1 MDTISINHSKLLL
14 SQTLFNL
21 SSYLQAGHRFPDLTD
36 PVHPANFSLEL
47 RQILGPGQRR
57 AHRLGALVD
66 RDEAGGAD
74 VERIVLVVIDLMLVS
89 RVLVARL
96 LEKIF
101 VKICK
106 IKIFRQNFIIKP
118 EGSSSSAGPR
128 RAWGRAPAVSGRS
141 CRRFYNSSV

>member
-36 PVHPANFSLEL
+36 AVHPANFSLEL

-66 RDEAGGAD
+66 GDEAGRAD
-74 VERIVLVVIDLMLVS
+74 VEGVVLVVVDLMLVS
-89 RVLVARL
+89 GVLVTRL
-96 LEKIF
+96 QEKIF
-101 VKICK
+101 SNTYKNI
-106 IKIFRQNFIIKP
+106 
-118 EGSSSSAGPR
+118 SSK
-128 RAWGRAPAVSGRS
+128 
-141 CRRFYNSSV
+141 FYCET

>member
-21 SSYLQAGHRFPDLTD
+21 SSYFQAGHRFPDLTD

-74 VERIVLVVIDLMLVS
+74 VEGVVLVVVDLMLVS
-89 RVLVARL
+89 GVLVARL
-96 LEKIF
+96 QEKIF
-101 VKICK
+101 VNMLTSLKSLRLRK
-106 IKIFRQNFIIKP
+106 LLD
-118 EGSSSSAGPR
+118 
-128 RAWGRAPAVSGRS
+128 
-141 CRRFYNSSV
+141 

>member
-36 PVHPANFSLEL
+36 SVHPANFSLEL

-57 AHRLGALVD
+57 AHGLGTLVD
-66 RDEAGGAD
+66 RDEAGRAD
-74 VERIVLVVIDLMLVS
+74 VEGVVLVVVDLMLVS
-89 RVLVARL
+89 GVLVTRL
-96 LEKIF
+96 QEKYL
-101 VKICK
+101 VTHT
-106 IKIFRQNFIIKP
+106 KIFRQNFIVKP

>member
-1 MDTISINHSKLLL
+1 MEDNKYLNLCSHIKLHIITHTVDIISINHSKLLL

-66 RDEAGGAD
+66 WDEAGGAD
-74 VERIVLVVIDLMLVS
+74 VEGVVLVVVDLMLVS
-89 RVLVARL
+89 GVLVACL
-96 LEKIF
+96 QKKIF
-101 VKICK
+101 VNMLKI
-106 IKIFRQNFIIKP
+106 
-118 EGSSSSAGPR
+118 S
-128 RAWGRAPAVSGRS
+128 VSVS
-141 CRRFYNSSV
+141 T

>member
-36 PVHPANFSLEL
+36 AVHPANFSLEL

-57 AHRLGALVD
+57 AHGLGALVD
-66 RDEAGGAD
+66 RDEAGRAD
-74 VERIVLVVIDLMLVS
+74 VEGVVLVVVDLMLVS
-89 RVLVARL
+89 GVLVARL
-96 LEKIF
+96 QKKYL
-101 VKICK
+101 VTHT
-106 IKIFRQNFIIKP
+106 KIFRQNFIVKP

-141 CRRFYNSSV
+141 FRRFYNSSV